1 MSGLPP
7 HGHTSVAVEMQQVGP
22 QALPHSEQITQ
33 KLPSKDTVEL
43 VFREIGYRVH
53 VAAPSTKKCACLPP
67 YDSELQVKAILKGVT
82 GIIRPQKLT
91 CILGA
96 SGAGK
101 TSLLNILSGSPV
113 SGTLSGQ
120 LVCRFRFSAPVF
132 F

>member
-7 HGHTSVAVEMQQVGP
+7 HGHTSVAVEMQHVGP
-22 QALPHSEQITQ
+22 QALPSDLTTQ

-43 VFREIGYRVH
+43 VFREIGYRVQ

-101 TSLLNILSGSPV
+101 TSLLNILSGSLV

-120 LVCRFRFSAPVF
+120 LVCRLHFSALAF